1 VNAAT
6 DSGRAVTGADLQ
18 PRPAS
23 TGAAAPIVQATQL
36 SKWYGQVSG
45 LNDVTAAIPGG
56 ITGLLGPNGAGKST
70 FMKLMTGQLK
80 PSKGTITVFGEPMW
94 GNPAIYARIGFC
106 PEQDAFYDRMTG
118 LEWVTA
124 LVRLNGLG
132 EAEALEAARRALDRV
147 DLLDAAGK
155 KIGAYSKGMRQRVKL
170 AQALVH
176 DPELLILDEPLSGMD
191 PLMRRKTIRFIKD
204 WARAGKHIIVSSHI
218 LHEIESMTSNILLI
232 NNGRILAEGNVH
244 AIRELIDTH
253 PHTVYVRGADP
264 RALARRFLAQDDVR
278 SLRFEPGAVIIETER
293 PDAFYARLTA
303 LAASGECGSIDE
315 VTSPDD
321 NLQAVFRYLVKQ

>member
-1 VNAAT
+1 MSA
-6 DSGRAVTGADLQ
+6 
-18 PRPAS
+18 
-23 TGAAAPIVQATQL
+23 IVQATQL

-45 LNDVTAAIPGG
+45 LNDVTATIPPG

-70 FMKLMTGQLK
+70 FMKLITGQIK
-80 PSKGTITVFGEPMW
+80 PSKGSVTVFGEPMW
-94 GNPAIYARIGFC
+94 GNPAIYRRIGFC

-124 LVRLNGLG
+124 LVRLNGLT
-132 EAEALEAARRALDRV
+132 EAEAASAATSALERV
-147 DLLDAAGK
+147 ELMDAANK

-191 PLMRRKTIRFIKD
+191 PLMRRKTVRLIKD
-204 WARAGKHIIVSSHI
+204 WARGGKHIVVSSHI
-218 LHEIESMTSNILLI
+218 LHEIEAMTSNILLI

-244 AIRELIDTH
+244 SIRELIDTH

-264 RALARRFLAQDDVR
+264 RALARKFLAEDDVL
-278 SLRFEPGAVIIETER
+278 SLRFEPDAVVIETSK
-293 PDAFYARLTA
+293 PDAFYARLSQ
-303 LAASGECGSIDE
+303 LATTGEAGAVDE
-315 VTSPDD
+315 VTSPVDH
-321 NLQAVFRYLVKQ
+321 LHAVFRDRVEQ